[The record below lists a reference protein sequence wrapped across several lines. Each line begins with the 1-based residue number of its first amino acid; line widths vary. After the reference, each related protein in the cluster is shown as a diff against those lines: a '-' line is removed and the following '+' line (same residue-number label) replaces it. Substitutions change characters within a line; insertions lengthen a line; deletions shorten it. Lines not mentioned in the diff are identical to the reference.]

1 MILVTLLYVLDDSF
15 VLFVDRAVLLQ
26 QTDIVN
32 LLFKSFSTIDVL
44 QVGFLFLL
52 IWVEE
57 RFWKVCC
64 GYCFSDR
71 E

>member
-1 MILVTLLYVLDDSF
+1 MILEILLYVFGDSF
-15 VLFVDRAVLLQ
+15 VLLVDRAVLLQ
-26 QTDIVN
+26 QIEVVN

-57 RFWKVCC
+57 
-64 GYCFSDR
+64 
-71 E
+71 